1 MKTSKIKVNSRGY
14 GMEYALDEVESF
26 SRLMGFDERSARRAR
41 LLAEET
47 MSMVRAIV
55 NEFAAD
61 FWMESTAA
69 CNCELHLHAEAP
81 MNYDKKQELIS
92 ASTRQRNEASVG
104 IMGKIKDFI
113 EDSLYNM
120 RDGASVTIGDSQ
132 AMGMGG
138 VVIAD
143 IHMWSLQQYR
153 QDVQEQKEKGE
164 DEEMDELLDE
174 LEKSIVANIAD
185 EVKIS
190 VEGNSIE
197 MVIRKNFPLNADG
210 KPKKS
215 E

>member
-14 GMEYALDEVESF
+14 GMEYALDEVEDF

-55 NEFAAD
+55 DEFSAN
-61 FWMESTAA
+61 FWMESTPD
-69 CNCELHLHAEAP
+69 CNCELHLQAEAP

-92 ASTRQRNEASVG
+92 ASTQQRNEASVG

-120 RDGASVTIGDSQ
+120 QDGASVAIGESQ
-132 AMGMGG
+132 AMGMAGM
-138 VVIAD
+138 VMND
-143 IHMWSLQQYR
+143 IHMWSWSLEQYR
-153 QDVQEQKEKGE
+153 QDVQEQKKKGD
-164 DEEMDELLDE
+164 DEAIDDLLDE

-185 EVKIS
+185 DVKVS
-190 VEGNSIE
+190 VKGNNIE
-197 MVIRKNFPLNADG
+197 MIIRKNFLLNRDG
-210 KPKKS
+210 Q
-215 E
+215 

>member
-14 GMEYALDEVESF
+14 GMEYALDEVEDF

-55 NEFAAD
+55 DEFSAS
-61 FWMESTAA
+61 FWMESTPE
-69 CNCELHLHAEAP
+69 CNCELHLQAEAP
-81 MNYDKKQELIS
+81 MDYDKKQELIS
-92 ASTRQRNEASVG
+92 ASTQQRNEASVG

-113 EDSLYNM
+113 EDSMYNM
-120 RDGASVTIGDSQ
+120 RDGASVAVGDSQ

-143 IHMWSLQQYR
+143 IYMWSLQQYR
-153 QDVQEQKEKGE
+153 QDVQEQKEKGD
-164 DEEMDELLDE
+164 DEAIDDLLDE

-185 EVKIS
+185 DVKVS
-190 VEGNSIE
+190 VKGNSIE
-197 MVIRKNFPLNADG
+197 MIIRKNFPVDKG
-210 KPKKS
+210 
-215 E
+215 